1 MILAGVTC
9 AITGS
14 VNSFLVLGAMRFL
27 HGMLNSSTN
36 PLTFSLMQDYFPIKN
51 RSTANSLIQAG
62 NYVGVGLSSLSI
74 LLISQYGWR
83 GMYGF
88 YAAFSIILGFV
99 VMFFVK
105 EPRRGNFLDEAN
117 KIQDAEM
124 KE

>member
-1 MILAGVTC
+1 
-9 AITGS
+9 
-14 VNSFLVLGAMRFL
+14 
-27 HGMLNSSTN
+27 
-36 PLTFSLMQDYFPIKN
+36 MQDYFPIKN